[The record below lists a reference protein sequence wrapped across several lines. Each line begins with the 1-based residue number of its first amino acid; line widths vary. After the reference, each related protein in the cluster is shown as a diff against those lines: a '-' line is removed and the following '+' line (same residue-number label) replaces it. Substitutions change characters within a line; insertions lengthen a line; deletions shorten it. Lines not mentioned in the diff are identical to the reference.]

1 MAKPSRLAPTQV
13 QKDRDNLEI
22 LKTFTD
28 YQPAN
33 AAYSKAQAE
42 AKRTALD
49 AARTAELQKEAE
61 LAAVRDHTDAMEREY
76 HAFMIGVSEQVAAQ
90 YGKDSD
96 QYQALGYKKK
106 SEYKRPTRKPK
117 DPTP

>member
-1 MAKPSRLAPTQV
+1 MAKQNRLAPALV

-33 AAYSKAQAE
+33 PAYSKAQAE
-42 AKRTALD
+42 AKRAALD
-49 AARTAELQKEAE
+49 AAHAEELRREAE
-61 LAAVRDHTDAMEREY
+61 VATARDHTAAVEREY
-76 HAFMIGVSEQVAAQ
+76 HACMLGVGEQVAAQ

-106 SEYKRPTRKPK
+106 SEYKRPTRKPQS
-117 DPTP
+117 PTP

>member
-33 AAYSKAQAE
+33 PAYSKAQGE

-49 AARTAELQKEAE
+49 AARTAEIQKEAE
-61 LAAVRDHTDAMEREY
+61 LAGVRDHTDAMERDY
-76 HAFMIGVSEQVAAQ
+76 HEFMLGVSDQVAAQ

-106 SEYKRPTRKPK
+106 SEYKRPTRKPQT
-117 DPTP
+117 PTP

>member
-33 AAYSKAQAE
+33 PAYSKAQAE

-49 AARTAELQKEAE
+49 AARATELQKEAE

-76 HAFMIGVSEQVAAQ
+76 HAFMIGVSEQIAAQ

-106 SEYKRPTRKPK
+106 SEYKRPTRKPHP
-117 DPTP
+117 PTS